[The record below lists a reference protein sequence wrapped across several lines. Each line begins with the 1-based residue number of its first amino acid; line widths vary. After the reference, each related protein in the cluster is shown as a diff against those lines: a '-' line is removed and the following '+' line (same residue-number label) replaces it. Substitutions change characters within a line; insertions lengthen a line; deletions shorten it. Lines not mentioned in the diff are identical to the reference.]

1 VKVNPSRIVRTGNEI
16 ERRCTRSDGAK
27 NRAAEN
33 R

>member
-1 VKVNPSRIVRTGNEI
+1 VRTGNEI

-27 NRAAEN
+27 NRAADD